1 MAYKLL
7 MSWDIK
13 PGRDQEYFEFVV
25 REWLPGVNNL
35 GIQTTWAWYTV
46 YSREEDV
53 PQIMAEA
60 ISDDLPSMRDALKS
74 TDWEDLHAQL
84 LDYVTN
90 YKQKIVRITGG
101 FQL

>member
-1 MAYKLL
+1 

-46 YSREEDV
+46 YSRDNNA
-53 PQIMAEA
+53 PQILAEA
-60 ISDDLPSMRDALKS
+60 ISDDLVAMRNALKS
-74 TDWEDLHAQL
+74 PDWQELHDKL
-84 LDYVTN
+84 LGYVTN